1 MFNYLKNN
9 FLSSFSFWSCVGFF
23 FFFNVEVF
31 LNVFFSPPT
40 ETERRN
46 KFKPQIILVN
56 AGKKAKKKKQQK
68 KKPTLHSTAVFY
80 ASKSTPTPAWFVI

>member
-1 MFNYLKNN
+1 M
-9 FLSSFSFWSCVGFF
+9 
-23 FFFNVEVF
+23 F

-56 AGKKAKKKKQQK
+56 AGKKAKQKKKTK
-68 KKPTLHSTAVFY
+68 KKPTNQTNKQKPRKL
-80 ASKSTPTPAWFVI
+80 SKRKTNKKKNKKKENTQLSSPLRAGQAQFF